1 MKEPHN
7 YRKVGYSMF
16 VVAAALAIIGIIGF
30 LIGHNVLF
38 GDSIQ
43 RAKTAQFN
51 ECKASGMAGEE
62 CAKYVK
68 QLEEKERSSIP

>member
-7 YRKVGYSMF
+7 YKKVGYSMV

-30 LIGHNVLF
+30 FIGHDVLF

-43 RAKTAQFN
+43 RAKTAQFK
-51 ECKASGMAGEE
+51 ECQAKGMVGDE
-62 CAKYVK
+62 CAKYAK
-68 QLEEKERSSIP
+68 QLEEMKRSSIP